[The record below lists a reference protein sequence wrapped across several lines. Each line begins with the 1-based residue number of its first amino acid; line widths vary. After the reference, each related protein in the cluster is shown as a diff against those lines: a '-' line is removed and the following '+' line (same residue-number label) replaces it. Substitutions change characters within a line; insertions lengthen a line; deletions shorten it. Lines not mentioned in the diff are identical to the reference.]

1 MADARSLQRLKRAV
15 VAEIEAVRKHWHT
28 QGHYPALDV
37 QMEDAKKSVRGLFD
51 RRISHARKEARR
63 G

>member
-1 MADARSLQRLKRAV
+1 MADVRSLQRLKRAA

-28 QGHYPALDV
+28 QGHYPGLDV
-37 QMEDAKKSVRGLFD
+37 QMDDAKEAVRMLFD
-51 RRISHARKEARR
+51 RRIARARKEARR